1 MPFPDREELRSCRQN
16 LHTQHQGQLI
26 EGKEG
31 EGKREEKGKGE
42 KEEKEEEEKWEKREE
57 KEVERALIFSWAARK
72 ELSSANRGIQ
82 PPPVKNAEKERAWSP
97 LMTGRGKT

>member
-1 MPFPDREELRSCRQN
+1 M
-16 LHTQHQGQLI
+16 I

-57 KEVERALIFSWAARK
+57 KEVERVFIFFWVVRK
-72 ELSSANRGIQ
+72 ELFFVNRGI
-82 PPPVKNAEKERAWSP
+82 
-97 LMTGRGKT
+97 